1 MKKRDRDAEGFFNRV
16 REMRESRSMSQR
28 ELSRLTGLSQ
38 PFLSLLET
46 GKSGGSLDTWKLLS
60 VAFGVKI
67 DDLL

>member
-1 MKKRDRDAEGFFNRV
+1 MKKRDRDTEGFFNRV
-16 REMRESRSMSQR
+16 REMRESRSMSQG

-46 GKSGGSLDTWKLLS
+46 GKSGGSLETWKLLS
-60 VAFGVKI
+60 VALGVKI